1 MDRKYGGR
9 SWGMIPTVDT
19 RAVHIAGERHAAVLL
34 GHQARHM
41 RNRLMQRTPFEQDE
55 RGICD
60 QKEKRRRD
68 KQISSSFLLVI
79 DK

>member
-1 MDRKYGGR
+1 
-9 SWGMIPTVDT
+9 MIPTVDT
-19 RAVHIAGERHAAVLL
+19 RAVHIAGDAAAAVLM
-34 GHQARHM
+34 GHWARHM

-55 RGICD
+55 RGVCD